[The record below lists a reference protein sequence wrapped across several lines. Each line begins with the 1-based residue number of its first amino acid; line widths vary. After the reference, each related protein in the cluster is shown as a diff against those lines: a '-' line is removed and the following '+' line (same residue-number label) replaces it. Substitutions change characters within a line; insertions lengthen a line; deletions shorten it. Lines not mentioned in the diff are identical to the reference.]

1 MNPPAQLNPISA
13 ATHPNPDLYYSEL
26 ASNKPLYFDPD
37 LKMWIASSFAAVN
50 AVLTSELTSELCRVR
65 PRSEPVPPAL
75 EGTDAGEIFRHLV
88 RMTDGAAHCPLK
100 NAVSQTLETL
110 DAARVSNSARGWAQ
124 ILLKDTSED
133 SINTLSINTQSINTQ
148 SINNMM
154 FQLSS
159 HVLGDL
165 LGLPHHQLANIAP
178 EIEAFARGIAPNCP
192 PETLEAGKSAATRLL
207 EVFGQ
212 ALEAGE
218 KDQNSDQNGAGLL
231 LSLAAHMRQLG
242 IQDQRFAVCN
252 AIGLLFQAYDSA
264 AGLIG
269 NSLLFL
275 AQNPQVTRSS
285 QHIYQSIHQSIQE
298 VIQTVLRDDPPIQN
312 TRRFVAQDCEIL
324 GQKLRAGEMILLV
337 LVAANRDL
345 KPMLGPTLER
355 TGVSFGAGIHK
366 CPGANVA
373 VLIAEQAILVLLE
386 RKINL
391 EVLIQNVR
399 YLVSANARV
408 PIFAQPIFGT
418 QEIL

>member
-1 MNPPAQLNPISA
+1 MHPLEPLNPITA
-13 ATHPNPDLYYSEL
+13 ATHPNPYPYYASL
-26 ASNKPLYFDPD
+26 ASSKPLYFDPD
-37 LKMWIASSFAAVN
+37 LKIWIASSFAAVN

-65 PRSEPVPPAL
+65 PRSEPVPPAF

-100 NAVSQTLETL
+100 NAVSHTLETL
-110 DAARVSNSARGWAQ
+110 DAARVSNSARDWAQ
-124 ILLKDTSED
+124 TLLENTSED
-133 SINTLSINTQSINTQ
+133 SINTLSINTQSTNTL
-148 SINNMM
+148 M
-154 FQLSS
+154 FDLSS
-159 HVLGDL
+159 YVLGDL
-165 LGLPHHQLANIAP
+165 LGLPHNQLANIAL

-192 PETLEAGKSAATRLL
+192 SEALEAGKSAATRLL
-207 EVFGQ
+207 ELFGQ

-231 LSLAAHMRQLG
+231 FSLAAHMRQLG

-252 AIGLLFQAYDSA
+252 AIGLLFQAYDST

-285 QHIYQSIHQSIQE
+285 QHIHQSIHQSIQE

-324 GQKLRAGEMILLV
+324 GQKLCAGEVILLV

-345 KPMLGPTLER
+345 EPPLESTR
-355 TGVSFGAGIHK
+355 ERPLVSFGAGIHA

-373 VLIAEQAILVLLE
+373 VLIAEQAILALLE

-391 EVLIQNVR
+391 EVLIQSVR

-408 PIFAQPIFGT
+408 PLFGT